1 MLFQFESLEFKNIMR
16 ELSHLSDVISSS
28 PDQYS
33 DVVKTLAPYIITA
46 KHVFNPNIE
55 LQKFDEL
62 TEYSRKY
69 PVSDFV
75 KEIARKLDKYKN
87 SREDK
92 DLVELLS
99 LALNLFYV
107 YFSEM
112 KFRLGGF
119 NQSIALEIGSLSAFV
134 SDYFKDHANFKR
146 YLQYAERDIPFAIIQ
161 EIFNSNEIK
170 NLRALNENINAI
182 TSKIEE
188 WQSILTEQTS
198 QVEKWHNS
206 LKDYKDAFNF
216 VGIFDGFNQLH
227 QKKVQ
232 ELWWSRFGLI
242 TIGAVILTIFA
253 YEIHTIQNIIV
264 SKGTIDVVSLLA
276 LTVPFTI
283 LIFLLLYFFKII
295 LQTMRSIQSQLLQL
309 DLRLTLCRFI
319 QGYAASA
326 SDLKKQHPDGFEK
339 FEALIFAPLVSS
351 DDKIP
356 NTFEGLDQL
365 SSVVNIIKG
374 KDT

>member
-1 MLFQFESLEFKNIMR
+1 MLFQFESLEFKNVMR
-16 ELSHLSDVISSS
+16 ELSHLAEVISST

-33 DVVKTLAPYIITA
+33 DVVKTLAPYIMTA
-46 KHVFNPNIE
+46 EHVFNPNIK

-75 KEIARKLDKYKN
+75 REIVNNLNTYKN

-119 NQSIALEIGSLSAFV
+119 NQSVALEIGSLSAFV
-134 SDYFKDHANFKR
+134 SDYFRDHPNFKR

-161 EIFNSNEIK
+161 EIFQSNEIK
-170 NLRALNENINAI
+170 NLSDLNRNINAV
-182 TSKIEE
+182 TSKVEE
-188 WQSILTEQTS
+188 WQSTLTEQTAE
-198 QVEKWHNS
+198 VEKWHNS

-216 VGIFDGFNQLH
+216 VGIFDGFNDLH
-227 QKKVQ
+227 KQKIN
-232 ELWWSRFGLI
+232 ELWWARLGLI
-242 TIGAVILTIFA
+242 TIGTVILTIFA
-253 YEIHTIQNIIV
+253 YEIHTIQSIII
-264 SKGTIDVVSLLA
+264 SKGTIDITALVA
-276 LTVPFTI
+276 LTIPFTI

-339 FEALIFAPLVSS
+339 FESVIFSPLVSS